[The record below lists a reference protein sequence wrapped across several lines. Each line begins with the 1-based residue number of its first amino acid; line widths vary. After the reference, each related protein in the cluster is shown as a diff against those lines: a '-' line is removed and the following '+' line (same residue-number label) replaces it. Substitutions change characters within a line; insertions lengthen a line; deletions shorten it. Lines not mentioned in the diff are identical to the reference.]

1 MNPRRSRTYPIPHL
15 FMIASVAVLAITA
28 MTAEASAEVVE
39 GSCAGTV
46 AINGEFVTDADRSA
60 AAPAVIAE
68 SGTAQIE
75 GSFNRAPSDAAVAYR
90 GELRGRHAFG
100 SWPIVS
106 WSGQSRTPEVDAT
119 ESYALPAFIPRG
131 SGAVPLDLD
140 VAFGDDTCRIAGA
153 VAVAGPTFD
162 GLTIGSLL
170 ATLLL
175 LSATIAAGRAGSRG
189 RGRPLVGLLV
199 GVLAGLAGAATLFG
213 AGAIALD
220 GILWWIAP
228 FVFGALGV
236 ALGVAAPFG
245 RNAGGRELLTP
256 GTSGTGDPD
265 APSPDRT

>member
-1 MNPRRSRTYPIPHL
+1 MTSRRSRSYPIPHL
-15 FMIASVAVLAITA
+15 FMLASVAVVAITA

-46 AINGEFVTDADRSA
+46 TINGEFVTDADRSVV
-60 AAPAVIAE
+60 APAVIAE

-75 GSFNRAPSDAAVAYR
+75 GSFDRAPSDAAVAYR

-119 ESYALPAFIPRG
+119 EPYALPAFIPRG

-140 VAFGDDTCRIAGA
+140 VEFGDDTCQIAGA
-153 VAVAGPTFD
+153 VAVVGPTFD
-162 GLTIGSLL
+162 GLTVGSLVT
-170 ATLLL
+170 TLLL

-189 RGRPLVGLLV
+189 RGRPLLGLFVGL
-199 GVLAGLAGAATLFG
+199 LAGLAGAATLFG
-213 AGAIALD
+213 AGAIAFD
-220 GILWWIAP
+220 SILWWIAP
-228 FVFGALGV
+228 FVLGALGI

-245 RNAGGRELLTP
+245 RDTGGRELLTP
-256 GTSGTGDPD
+256 GTSGSGERDTPRT
-265 APSPDRT
+265 DRT